1 MTKKDLKQLV
11 ARARR
16 VTPPGS
22 PSRAKAAIVP
32 PEAGVTNVG
41 APGADAVNVE
51 TVLSSTGEACTVE
64 PEHAPSSLKGSPE
77 GARAISV
84 TIEGVLEHGGLG
96 LGLDSDNLISE
107 VEPSSVCHPPPE
119 PRMNTFAPSP
129 PRPSHP
135 HARLRSRVQPASAKD
150 VRLGDRLLSI
160 DGHSLAGRR
169 IRDVFAEDIAAGQW
183 PAARHELVLQRGAA
197 ATAAASAEA
206 PPGSLRVAPCVDILN
221 VGAEEEKHTS
231 AEALEGLFV
240 HLVQEEH
247 HVLEAAAR
255 TIQKIY
261 RGKIARRQMHAR
273 LHAREHEVEEAIEE
287 VLNGWCKYYGP
298 CNGYLLFEL
307 QL

>member
-1 MTKKDLKQLV
+1 MAAIVHRHARERRSAAPQQEAAPRTGDALTKKDLKQLV

-150 VRLGDRLLSI
+150 VRLVTTS
-160 DGHSLAGRR
+160 SLHDHGRQR
-169 IRDVFAEDIAAGQW
+169 NRS
-183 PAARHELVLQRGAA
+183 PAK
-197 ATAAASAEA
+197 
-206 PPGSLRVAPCVDILN
+206 RVHCECVVD
-221 VGAEEEKHTS
+221 S
-231 AEALEGLFV
+231 
-240 HLVQEEH
+240 
-247 HVLEAAAR
+247 
-255 TIQKIY
+255 
-261 RGKIARRQMHAR
+261 
-273 LHAREHEVEEAIEE
+273 
-287 VLNGWCKYYGP
+287 CS
-298 CNGYLLFEL
+298 C
-307 QL
+307 